1 MARRPR
7 QRQEREVK
15 SIEIQRNVIEQFL
28 MDAKEY
34 LKKNRKFAVYSAAG
48 LLGAVVVLVAVLVAA
63 DYLNTRNEQRFDE
76 IMGRLARIK
85 GPTEQAGMNVVIAD
99 LKTYIDSTYF
109 GFSHNAAYYVLG
121 NIYYD
126 RRKWSE
132 SKQYLVAFADKEKK
146 SVLAPIALL
155 KAALSMEEANDLKGA
170 IELYKQLEDRYSDSV
185 MADQLF
191 YNYARVCALSGDMV
205 NARNYYNKVISSF
218 PESGY
223 SPQAKKRLFMLD
235 AN

>member
-15 SIEIQRNVIEQFL
+15 SIEIKRNVIEQFL

-34 LKKNRKFAVYSAAG
+34 IKKNRKFAMYSAIG
-48 LLGAVVVLVAVLVAA
+48 LLCAVAVLIAVLVAA
-63 DYLNTRNEQRFDE
+63 DQINTRNERRFDE
-76 IMGRLARIK
+76 IMDRLAKIK
-85 GPTEQAGMNVVIAD
+85 GPAQQADMNAVVSD
-99 LKTYIDSTYF
+99 LKQFIDSTYF

-126 RRKWSE
+126 RRNWPEAKRN
-132 SKQYLVAFADKEKK
+132 LVIFADKEKK
-146 SVLAPIALL
+146 NVLAPLALL
-155 KAALSMEEANDLKGA
+155 KAALSQEEANNLKGA
-170 IELYKQLEDRYSDSV
+170 IELYRQLEDRYADSII
-185 MADQLF
+185 ADQLF
-191 YNYARVCALSGDMV
+191 YNYARACALNGDMV
-205 NARNYYNKVISSF
+205 NARNYYNKVISAF

-223 SPQAKKRLFMLD
+223 AQQAKKRLFMLG

>member
-7 QRQEREVK
+7 QRQEREAPT
-15 SIEIQRNVIEQFL
+15 IEIKRNVIERFL
-28 MDAKEY
+28 MDAKDY

-48 LLGAVVVLVAVLVAA
+48 LLGAVVITVAVLVAM
-63 DYLNTRNEQRFDE
+63 DRINTVNDQRFDE
-76 IMGRLARIK
+76 IMDRLARIK
-85 GPTEQAGMNVVIAD
+85 GPSEQAGINVVISD
-99 LKTYIDSTYF
+99 LKKLIDSTYF

-126 RRKWSE
+126 QRKWSE
-132 SKQYLVAFADKEKK
+132 SKQYLVTFADKEKK

-155 KAALSMEEANDLKGA
+155 KAALSLEEANDLKGA
-170 IELYKQLEDRYSDSV
+170 IGLYKQLEDRYSDSV
-185 MADQLF
+185 VADQLF
-191 YNYARVCALSGDMV
+191 YNYARVCALNGDMV

-223 SPQAKKRLFMLD
+223 SPQAKKRLFMLG